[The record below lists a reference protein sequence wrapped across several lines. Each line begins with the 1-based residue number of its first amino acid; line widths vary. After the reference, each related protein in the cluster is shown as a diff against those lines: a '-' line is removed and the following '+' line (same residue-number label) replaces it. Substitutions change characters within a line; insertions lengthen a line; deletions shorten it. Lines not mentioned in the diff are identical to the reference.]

1 MSCEP
6 VTRYELIALL
16 QYLLDGLRPHQLA
29 QPGGG
34 GVEEG
39 GPGGGEPLTA
49 HVKDHDVPRLPR
61 LLLHLLTAA
70 DTEVQAHLLSEPVTL
85 SWHSQ
90 IFSAGNDN

>member
-1 MSCEP
+1 MSCRN
-6 VTRYELIALL
+6 VTRDKFITLL
-16 QYLLDGLRPHQLA
+16 QYLLYGLGPHELA

-34 GVEEG
+34 VVEEG

-49 HVKDHDVPRLPR
+49 HVKDHDVSRLPR